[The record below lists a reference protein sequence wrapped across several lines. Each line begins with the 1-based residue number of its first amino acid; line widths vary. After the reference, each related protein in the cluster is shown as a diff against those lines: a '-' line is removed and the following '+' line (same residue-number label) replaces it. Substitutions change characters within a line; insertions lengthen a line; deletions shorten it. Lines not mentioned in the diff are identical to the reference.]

1 MTGPVT
7 QAALVRAYGVS
18 VNAFTLRY
26 MIAKGLVY
34 AGIGLS
40 WIIVPSPGR
49 AAGVE
54 WLEFVTPAMVGG
66 ALIAAGLFPA
76 LVAMAARSPRW
87 FRAAWAS
94 LIAAPAILG
103 FYFLTAWVFYVIPG
117 DEEGS
122 SRGLS
127 SAIIYTGFALSAY
140 LMARVHMV
148 SQPLMD
154 YREGD

>member
-7 QAALVRAYGVS
+7 QVALVRAYGES

-26 MIAKGLVY
+26 MIMKGLVY
-34 AGIGLS
+34 AAIGAS
-40 WIIVPSPGR
+40 WIIAPSPGR
-49 AAGVE
+49 AAGIE

-66 ALIAAGLFPA
+66 AWIVAGLLPA
-76 LVAMAARSPRW
+76 LVALAARSSRW

-94 LIAAPAILG
+94 LIAAPAIIG
-103 FYFLTAWVFYVIPG
+103 FYFLTSWIFYVIPG
-117 DEEGS
+117 SVEGS

-127 SAIIYTGFALSAY
+127 SSIIYAGFALSAY